1 MAVVSFCW
9 GGRGLSRLFVQLI
22 LLHYFICII
31 QEGTS
36 PHSHCAY
43 IAYKY
48 HDVGRLTDSILV
60 QQDYFQDQT
69 PKTGLGHQQEKGV
82 SNRNRLRV
90 NHPSTLKK
98 SYREYTLLIVI
109 I

>member
-43 IAYKY
+43 IAYTY

-69 PKTGLGHQQEKGV
+69 PKTGLGHQPAGERRFQ
-82 SNRNRLRV
+82 
-90 NHPSTLKK
+90 
-98 SYREYTLLIVI
+98 
-109 I
+109 